1 MIPEDEKISFDRIDK
16 NLRTDYLETK
26 VREMILEQVEP
37 IVSLS
42 KKNLLYNA
50 SKN

>member
-1 MIPEDEKISFDRIDK
+1 MADLEPISFENIDK

-26 VREMILEQVEP
+26 IREMLIEQVNP
-37 IVSLS
+37 IVTLS

-50 SKN
+50 